1 MRSQFMKIRGFT
13 LLEVMFAL
21 ALLVGLLLVSSWS
34 FFSLIQKNERETLI
48 NNIKTAVQYSKIQA
62 IHLGHPI
69 YLIPLGSNENWAKG
83 IVLAQ
88 FDQKSNKIELIHQW
102 HWNSNS
108 WNINWK
114 GVDSNNRIIISNIP
128 YRAMSNGKFILDNR
142 RTNERVVVT
151 LNRLGRVKV
160 GNLINAKSKIK

>member
-1 MRSQFMKIRGFT
+1 M
-13 LLEVMFAL
+13 
-21 ALLVGLLLVSSWS
+21 
-34 FFSLIQKNERETLI
+34 
-48 NNIKTAVQYSKIQA
+48 
-62 IHLGHPI
+62 
-69 YLIPLGSNENWAKG
+69 
-83 IVLAQ
+83 VLAQ

-102 HWNSNS
+102 QWNSNS

-160 GNLINAKSKIK
+160 GNLINTKSKIK